1 MNMQWL
7 LHAAL
12 ALVSIGVAAGINVH
26 QRPEFDTSYD
36 AREYSTTTGTL
47 TLSRAGSESVDVPLM
62 TTHVVTVDVPT
73 WRRPLNVR
81 ELTLRAVADGEAK
94 PRLELFVDLS
104 KLGGDL
110 AGGSHDLN
118 VLVQSELP
126 LLRAGRLGT
135 RRSYVMLDGQ
145 QQQTVATGNLM
156 LTEISQVESGPK
168 PVYRALGRLEV
179 QVETDHGIDLITGR
193 FNGQISWDPTGA

>member
-1 MNMQWL
+1 MNLQWL
-7 LHAAL
+7 YHAAF
-12 ALVSIGVAAGINVH
+12 ALVSIGAAAAINVH

-36 AREYSTTTGTL
+36 PREYATTTGTL
-47 TLSRAGSESVDVPLM
+47 TLSRAGSDSVEVPLM
-62 TTHVVTVDVPT
+62 TTHVVTADVPT
-73 WRRPLNVR
+73 WRNPLRVR
-81 ELTLRAVADGEAK
+81 ELSLRAVADGGAK

-110 AGGSHDLN
+110 AGGAHDLN

-126 LLRAGRLGT
+126 LLRAGRLGV
-135 RRSYVMLDGQ
+135 RRSYLMLDGQ
-145 QQQTVATGNLM
+145 QPQTVATGNLL

-193 FNGQISWDPTGA
+193 FSGQISWDPTGA